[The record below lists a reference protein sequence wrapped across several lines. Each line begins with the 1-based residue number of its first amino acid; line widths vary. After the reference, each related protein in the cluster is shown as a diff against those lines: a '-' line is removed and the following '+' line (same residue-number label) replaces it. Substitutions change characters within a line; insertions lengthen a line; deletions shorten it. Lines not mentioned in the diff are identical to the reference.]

1 MDRNSIIGLS
11 LIFVLLI
18 GYFFINQPS
27 EQELIIQKRVAD
39 SIAMVKENEKNQ
51 LINEAQLKNDTSK
64 KSTIVEKVDTSLLI
78 AQYGEL
84 HTQLFGYE
92 KEVVLENESLKV
104 TFSNKGGRI
113 KQVQLKAFKTD
124 RKTPVLLFDTLHS
137 ESYLSYNNKNTLVK
151 TNQFFWEYEL
161 KGNNQLV
168 FKLKGDNNSEIIS
181 TYTIPQIGYNVEHN
195 LTTKGLQNVISDSKL
210 TFNWSNNIPLQE
222 REVEKEKILTTF
234 YFKPVEEKADYI
246 GESNLETKVLEQ
258 DASWISFK
266 QQFFNSS
273 VSIDKPFLKG
283 SQLTTAEAKSDSSV
297 KFLTASLVL
306 PYQSVEENSFKLN
319 YYFGPN
325 QYHELKKQNI
335 GLDKII
341 PLGWGLFG
349 WINRFMII
357 PIFTFLQQYISNYG
371 IVILFLTLI
380 IKTLLL
386 PLVFKSYKSTAKM
399 RLLKPEMDEI
409 KEKHKDDMQAI
420 QMENLKL
427 YKKAG
432 VNPLGG
438 CLPMLLQM
446 PILVAVFQF
455 VPSAF
460 EFRQQSFLWAS
471 DLSIYDSIWDFG
483 KLPIIDTIYGDHVS
497 LFTLLMTISTLIYT
511 RMNNQVT
518 GVNDQ
523 MKYISYLMPILFLGF
538 FNKYA
543 AALTYYYFLSNVIT
557 FTQQW
562 AIKFFVDENKLKAQ
576 IHESKNRKDSDIKK
590 SGFQARLEEMAKAR
604 GLDPNKKSNKK

>member
-39 SIAMVKENEKNQ
+39 SIAMVKENEKIQ
-51 LINEAQLKNDTSK
+51 LSKEAQLKNDTSK
-64 KSTIVEKVDTSLLI
+64 KSSIVEKVDTSLLI

-137 ESYLSYNNKNTLVK
+137 ESYLSYNNKNTQVK

-161 KGNNQLV
+161 KGTNQLV

-181 TYTIPQIGYNVEHN
+181 TYTIPQTGYNVEHN

-222 REVEKEKILTTF
+222 REVEKEKILTAF
-234 YFKPVEEKADYI
+234 YFKPVEDKADYI

-297 KFLTASLVL
+297 KFLTASLAL

-341 PLGWGLFG
+341 PLGWGIFG

-409 KEKHKDDMQAI
+409 KEKHKDDMQTI

-604 GLDPNKKSNKK
+604 GLDSNKKSNKK

>member
-39 SIAMVKENEKNQ
+39 SIAMVKENEKIQ
-51 LINEAQLKNDTSK
+51 LSREAQLKNDTSK
-64 KSTIVEKVDTSLLI
+64 KSSIVEKVDTSLLI

-137 ESYLSYNNKNTLVK
+137 ESYLSYNNKNTQVK

-161 KGNNQLV
+161 KGTNQLV

-181 TYTIPQIGYNVEHN
+181 TYTIPQTGYNVEHN

-234 YFKPVEEKADYI
+234 YFKPVEDKADYI

-297 KFLTASLVL
+297 KFLTASLAL

-341 PLGWGLFG
+341 PLGWGIFG

-409 KEKHKDDMQAI
+409 KEKHKDDMQTI

>member
-27 EQELIIQKRVAD
+27 EQELAIQKRVAD
-39 SIAMVKENEKNQ
+39 SIALVKENEKIQ
-51 LINEAQLKNDTSK
+51 LSKGAQLSK
-64 KSTIVEKVDTSLLI
+64 DNSSKLLVVEKVDTNLLI

-124 RKTPVLLFDTLHS
+124 HKTPVLLFDTLHS
-137 ESYLSYNNKNTLVK
+137 ESYLSYNNKNTQVK

-161 KGNNQLV
+161 KGNNQLL

-181 TYTIPQIGYNVEHN
+181 TYTIPQTGYNVEHS

-234 YFKPVEEKADYI
+234 YFKPVDDKADYI

-258 DASWISFK
+258 DANWISFK
-266 QQFFNSS
+266 QQFFNST

-297 KFLTASLVL
+297 KFLTASLAL
-306 PYQSVEENSFKLN
+306 PYQSVEDNNFKLT

-341 PLGWGLFG
+341 PLGWGIFG

-543 AALTYYYFLSNVIT
+543 AALTYYYFLSNVVT

>member
-1 MDRNSIIGLS
+1 MDRNSIIGLG

-27 EQELIIQKRVAD
+27 EKELAIQKRYAD
-39 SIAMVKENEKNQ
+39 SIQQAKQFEEDALKLQANKEKTQ
-51 LINEAQLKNDTSK
+51 KDSFIQVLKTDTAALKAKFGGLAAQM
-64 KSTIVEKVDTSLLI
+64 
-78 AQYGEL
+78 
-84 HTQLFGYE
+84 FGDE
-92 KEVVLENESLKV
+92 EESVLENNDIKI
-104 TFSNKGGRI
+104 TFSNKGGKI
-113 KQVQLKAFKTD
+113 KQVQLKKYKTD
-124 RKTPVLLFDTLHS
+124 SRKALLLIGEQNSDEFFEFYTGNSHI
-137 ESYLSYNNKNTLVK
+137 K
-151 TNQFFWEYEL
+151 TNEFYWSKSNES
-161 KGNNQLV
+161 KNQISYKM
-168 FKLKGDNNSEIIS
+168 FGSENASIVC
-181 TYTIPQIGYNVEHN
+181 TYTLDPNGYNLQKSIQLDGVN
-195 LTTKGLQNVISDSKL
+195 NILQPNTKFTYHFQNE
-210 TFNWSNNIPLQE
+210 IPLQE
-222 REVEKEKILTTF
+222 RDVEKEKILTTL
-234 YFKPVEEKADYI
+234 YYKPLEEKADFI
-246 GESNLETKVLEQ
+246 SESKDKTLVLEHDVQ
-258 DASWISFK
+258 WVSFK
-266 QQFFNSS
+266 QQFFNTTI
-273 VSIDKPFLKG
+273 VNETNFLKG
-283 SQLTTAEAKSDSSV
+283 SSLTTAPANTDSTVKNMSV
-297 KFLTASLVL
+297 ILDLGLKAAPSQTINLKF
-306 PYQSVEENSFKLN
+306 
-319 YYFGPN
+319 YFGPN
-325 QYHELKKQNI
+325 DYQTLKAQDIN

-341 PLGWGLFG
+341 PLGWGIFG

-357 PIFTFLQQYISNYG
+357 PIFTFLQNYISNYG

-409 KEKHKDDMQAI
+409 KEKHKDDMQTI

-432 VNPLGG
+432 VSPLGG

-460 EFRQQSFLWAS
+460 EFRQQAFLWAD
-471 DLSIYDSIWDFG
+471 DLSIYDSIWNFG
-483 KLPIIDTIYGDHVS
+483 KLPIIDSIYGDHVS

-518 GVNDQ
+518 GGMNEQ

-543 AALTYYYFLSNVIT
+543 AALTYYYFLSNIIT

-562 AIKFFVDENKLKAQ
+562 AIKFFVDEEKLKAQ
-576 IHESKNRKDSDIKK
+576 IHEAKNRKGDDKK
-590 SGFQARLEEMAKAR
+590 SAFQQRLEEMAKAK
-604 GLDPNKKSNKK
+604 GLNAKKK

>member
-27 EQELIIQKRVAD
+27 EQELAIQKRVAD
-39 SIAMVKENEKNQ
+39 SIALVKENEKIQ
-51 LINEAQLKNDTSK
+51 LSKGAQLSK
-64 KSTIVEKVDTSLLI
+64 DNSSKPLVVEKVDTSLLI

-124 RKTPVLLFDTLHS
+124 HKTPVLLFDTFHS
-137 ESYLSYNNKNTLVK
+137 ESYLSYNNKNTQVK

-161 KGNNQLV
+161 KGNNQLL

-181 TYTIPQIGYNVEHN
+181 TYTIPQTGYNVEHS

-234 YFKPVEEKADYI
+234 YFKPVDDKADYI

-258 DASWISFK
+258 DANWISFK
-266 QQFFNSS
+266 QQFFNST

-297 KFLTASLVL
+297 KFLTASLAL
-306 PYQSVEENSFKLN
+306 PYQSVEDNNFKLT

-341 PLGWGLFG
+341 PLGWGIFG

-543 AALTYYYFLSNVIT
+543 AALTYYYFLSNVVT